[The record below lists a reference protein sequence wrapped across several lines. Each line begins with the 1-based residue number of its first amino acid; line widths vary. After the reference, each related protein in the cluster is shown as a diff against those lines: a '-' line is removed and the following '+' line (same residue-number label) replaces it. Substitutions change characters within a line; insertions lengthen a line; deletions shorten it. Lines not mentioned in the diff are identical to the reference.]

1 MRSPTITRSVN
12 GFTAFVL
19 GTVLTLIIAGGAVW
33 FADRSPAVVPFPTLA
48 PSSGGGGG
56 GGGGGSTGG
65 PAPAGDTAFNAEE
78 KEYAIALDKTQIK
91 AGSITFNVKNIG
103 TLPHN
108 LEVVELKKVSE
119 NIDSG
124 KSATLTVDLAPGTY
138 TLICNIPG
146 HEQLGMKV
154 SITVQ

>member
-12 GFTAFVL
+12 GFTAFTI

-33 FADRSPAVVPFPTLA
+33 FADRSPAVTVYPTA
-48 PSSGGGGG
+48 AAGGG

-91 AGSITFNVKNIG
+91 AGSITFNVKNVG
-103 TLPHN
+103 SLPHN
-108 LEVVELKKVSE
+108 LEIKELSKVTE
-119 NIDSG
+119 NIDAG
-124 KSATLTVDLAPGTY
+124 KTATLTVDLKPGTY
-138 TLICNIPG
+138 TVICNIPG
-146 HEQLGMKV
+146 HEQLGMKI